1 MPLFTRKLLGQA
13 LQPLRRGIALALVV
27 APILLVFQPL
37 PARAG
42 EVLFKNGYSEII
54 SDPEEIS
61 EIRMRVGFKT
71 LLLFPSDEKIVRI
84 EVGLRGSILEVK
96 YGVNWVALRPSEE
109 KVATS
114 LDVATDKGRVYSFN
128 LQEGAAKAAHRK
140 VVILRPDM
148 DLDPDGGPAISTP
161 SLSAGSLPSGAAGL
175 STPRPAAPGAR
186 PGIPSALGPNFPS
199 VPGAPNS
206 IPTGG
211 TTSVVKTAQ
220 GRNVAVDD
228 LGPEPGRVAP
238 GQAQPPQVSSQPG
251 ANNANPGPQ
260 GRTVPGMEVLRK
272 LDKNYTIK
280 NGNPKLFSVDSVN
293 NDGERTFVRFKSRLN
308 EAPLFY
314 RINEGKREILTYR
327 LETGQ
332 DPRDP
337 DMFVIPRLFDQ
348 ATVRVGESETIII
361 WNATK

>member
-1 MPLFTRKLLGQA
+1 MSLFIEKTRRVLGTS
-13 LQPLRRGIALALVV
+13 LALALVAV
-27 APILLVFQPL
+27 PILLAFQSA

-42 EVLFKNGYSEII
+42 EVLFKNGYAEII
-54 SDPEEIS
+54 ADPEEIS
-61 EIRMRVGFKT
+61 EIRMRVGYKT

-128 LQEGAAKAAHRK
+128 LVETAAKAAHRK
-140 VVILRPDM
+140 VVVLRPDM
-148 DLDPDGGPAISTP
+148 DLDADGGPVVAGGPATFAP
-161 SLSAGSLPSGAAGL
+161 PGSLPGAPQPYAA
-175 STPRPAAPGAR
+175 RPAAPT
-186 PGIPSALGPNFPS
+186 
-199 VPGAPNS
+199 APAAPAGLPATS
-206 IPTGG
+206 TVR
-211 TTSVVKTAQ
+211 TTQ
-220 GRNVAVDD
+220 GRTVAVDD
-228 LGPEPGRVAP
+228 LGPEPGRATSTQATTP
-238 GQAQPPQVSSQPG
+238 GNTSS
-251 ANNANPGPQ
+251 GPQ

-272 LDKNYTIK
+272 LDKNYDIK
-280 NGNPKLFSVDSVN
+280 NGSPKIFAVDSVY

-314 RINEGKREILTYR
+314 RISGGKREILTYR

-337 DMFVIPRLFDQ
+337 DMFVIPRLFDM
-348 ATVRVGESETIII
+348 ATVKVGDAETIIV